1 LRAKKNSQNKKKKT
15 FLDPESPFKTKKLG
29 FLLGESRKRRNGW
42 YTIERSLMLAVAI
55 YLTVEIQDCFLDF

>member
-1 LRAKKNSQNKKKKT
+1 LRAKINSQKKKKKR
-15 FLDPESPFKTKKLG
+15 FLDPESPFKIKKLG

-42 YTIERSLMLAVAI
+42 YIIERSLMLAVAI